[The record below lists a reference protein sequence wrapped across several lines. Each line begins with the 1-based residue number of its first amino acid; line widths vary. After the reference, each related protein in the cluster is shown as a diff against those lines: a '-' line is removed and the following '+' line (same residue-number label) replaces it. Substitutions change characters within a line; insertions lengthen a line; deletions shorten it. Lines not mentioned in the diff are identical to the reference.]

1 MEEDLSLKASVQ
13 DPKELRGS
21 AHEWML
27 KAWAP
32 AFWPHRS
39 QETDGGLSILR
50 QQIEDPVSQDPTYLL
65 GAYKLWRCLPLFAR
79 LRAWSSLLVSLTT
92 GLGETCSKAIPPLP
106 ALTPI
111 CSRGHAS
118 ALSFTSLSKTP
129 CFSISWPET
138 SAVLPETQQ
147 VVPSGLKTEHCPP
160 VTYFCSWV
168 WLMACSFHKMEPGF
182 NHFGLNISTPSC
194 TQPPSLLFQVL
205 SILPHLF

>member
-106 ALTPI
+106 EGMLVPYLSLHFPKLPASQSPGQRLLLCCLRPNRWYPVA
-111 CSRGHAS
+111 SR
-118 ALSFTSLSKTP
+118 LST
-129 CFSISWPET
+129 
-138 SAVLPETQQ
+138 VHQ
-147 VVPSGLKTEHCPP
+147 
-160 VTYFCSWV
+160 
-168 WLMACSFHKMEPGF
+168 
-182 NHFGLNISTPSC
+182 
-194 TQPPSLLFQVL
+194 
-205 SILPHLF
+205 